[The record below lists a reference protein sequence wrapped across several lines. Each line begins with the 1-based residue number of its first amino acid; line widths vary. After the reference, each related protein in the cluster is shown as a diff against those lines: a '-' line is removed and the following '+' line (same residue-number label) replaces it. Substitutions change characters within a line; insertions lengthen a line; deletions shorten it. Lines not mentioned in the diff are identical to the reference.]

1 MIYRTRAPPVLHG
14 SAWNPDE
21 VLAISRTPGGGHR
34 REGGAARNSRFLR
47 RTRVVPRFLAI
58 SIHMDYQKMD
68 YQAQGDFSSTTPA
81 ILRVP
86 SGSQG
91 PRFSRSTCSMPHT
104 CPAGQANSKS
114 GGGPLVESSGDS
126 RSWSTAR
133 DRSTR
138 CVFPRGAL
146 TRAPPS
152 CTRSSSKL
160 QRTGVAKELQL
171 VRSQL
176 TWRAPLTLIL

>member
-1 MIYRTRAPPVLHG
+1 MSLKGVTVSPSLGGMPPTIMNWAPTRDDLPDTCAAR
-14 SAWNPDE
+14 SAWICMEPDE

-114 GGGPLVESSGDS
+114 GGGPW
-126 RSWSTAR
+126 WSPPATLEAGPQHE
-133 DRSTR
+133 TGAPG
-138 CVFPRGAL
+138 VFSPEVL
-146 TRAPPS
+146 
-152 CTRSSSKL
+152 
-160 QRTGVAKELQL
+160 
-171 VRSQL
+171 
-176 TWRAPLTLIL
+176 